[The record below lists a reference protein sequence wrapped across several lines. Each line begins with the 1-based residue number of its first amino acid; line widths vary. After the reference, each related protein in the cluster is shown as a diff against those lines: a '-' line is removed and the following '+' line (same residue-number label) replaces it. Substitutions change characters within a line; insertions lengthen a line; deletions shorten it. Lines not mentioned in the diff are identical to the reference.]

1 MCRQYCPAEPGT
13 LIALD
18 RRMTLSAR
26 AALFLAG
33 VLLAATP
40 VALHAQ
46 TPRAYHVEDLGTFG
60 GKDVVGTAINIHGEI
75 AGYAHLPDGTIQAF
89 RWTRSGGLENLG
101 AAAGATYSEGRGI
114 NDHGDVVG
122 GAEFEFSYQLGFIAP
137 RGGVMRHLWTPERQ
151 IRAVNV
157 ITNDGQM
164 LGQAGE
170 SFTPFRTRKDG
181 TFHDLGWPGRYGVA
195 TDINDAGDVVG
206 WDWFGGGMAWKY
218 SDTFTACRLIP
229 CGKIMLGYLSGVF
242 ASQALSLNN
251 DGVAVGWAAIGD
263 GRPRAFRAQP
273 GLPLEDLG
281 AFGGGGSGADAIN
294 DAGIIVGWSGDQ
306 WPITAF
312 VYTDTD
318 GMIDLNTRVPASENA
333 PVLQRAVAIN
343 EVGQIVALY
352 QGEHGSR
359 TVLLTPIVDTEPP
372 LITSAS
378 VSTSM
383 LQPPDG
389 RMIPLTVSVSATDNM
404 DPAPVCAIALVVS
417 NEAPSGSDADIQ
429 YTGAFT
435 LSLRASR
442 QGAGDGRTYTIT
454 VRCTDDS
461 GNASTADVLVLVPHD
476 NR

>member
-1 MCRQYCPAEPGT
+1 MILNART
-13 LIALD
+13 LGFVI
-18 RRMTLSAR
+18 
-26 AALFLAG
+26 G
-33 VLLAATP
+33 VLLSTSP

-46 TPRAYHVEDLGTFG
+46 APRAYHVEDLGTWG
-60 GKDVVGTAINIHGEI
+60 GKDVVGMAINIHGEI

-101 AAAGATYSEGRGI
+101 TPAGATYSDGRGI

-122 GAEFEFSYQLGFIAP
+122 AAKFEFDYPLGVIAP
-137 RGGVMRHLWTPERQ
+137 RGGIMRHLWTPERQ
-151 IRAVNV
+151 MRTINV

-164 LGQAGE
+164 LGQAGDF
-170 SFTPFRTRKDG
+170 FTPFRTRKDG
-181 TFHDLGWPGRYGVA
+181 TFHDLGWPTRYGVA

-206 WDWFGGGMAWKY
+206 WDWLGGGYMAWKY
-218 SDTFTACRLIP
+218 SDTFTSCRLIP

-251 DGVAVGWAAIGD
+251 SGVAVGWAALSD
-263 GRPRAFRAQP
+263 GRSRAFRAYP
-273 GLPLEDLG
+273 GMPLEDLG
-281 AFGGGGSGADAIN
+281 AFGDGGSSAEAIN
-294 DAGIIVGWSGDQ
+294 NAGTIVGWSGDLS
-306 WPITAF
+306 PVAAF
-312 VYTDTD
+312 IYTDAD

-333 PVLQRAVAIN
+333 PVLHRAVAIN
-343 EVGQIVALY
+343 EVGQIVAWY
-352 QGEHGSR
+352 HGEHGSG
-359 TVLLTPIVDTEPP
+359 TVLLTPVIDTEPP
-372 LITSAS
+372 VITTAS
-378 VSTSM
+378 VSTSV

-404 DPAPVCAIALVVS
+404 DPAPVCAIASVVS
-417 NEAPSGSDADIQ
+417 NEAPSDSDADIQ
-429 YTGAFT
+429 FTGAFT

-442 QGAGDGRTYTIT
+442 LGAGDGRTYTIT